1 MTCSSIFKYYC
12 TVKHGVKMMKMSRLG
27 ILVLIILTLLA
38 STGCVGRVMA
48 RKDIVDGAKAYKDR
62 KFDEAEKLFRTALQW
77 DSSQKVAEV
86 FLARTLHSQFA
97 NDRKNIAKAEDAIA
111 AYKKVLAD
119 DPKDESSFKAV
130 ANLLDTLQK
139 PDELK
144 DWLEKRSAD
153 LAVPPEQRAEAF
165 TLLAAKHY
173 SCANDITDQEPVK
186 KTVIKGGGKAEF
198 VFSKPAVAADFEK
211 LKGCIASGTE
221 LIDKALALETDEAKN
236 AKSKDIKSL
245 NDVDLAGFGNR
256 IKKFESTRSYETSLL
271 IQNARLA
278 EMESKSTEKDSF
290 KQKSDEAKAKFVEL
304 AEVGKNIVAEQDARA
319 KAKSQEEEKK

>member
-1 MTCSSIFKYYC
+1 
-12 TVKHGVKMMKMSRLG
+12 MMKMSRPG

-62 KFDEAEKLFRTALQW
+62 KFEDAEKLFRTALQW
-77 DSSQKVAEV
+77 DPSQKVAEV

-97 NDRKNIAKAEDAIA
+97 NDRKRTDLADAAIA
-111 AYKKVLAD
+111 AYKKVLQD

-153 LAVPPEQRAEAF
+153 ASVPPEQRAEAY

-186 KTVIKGGGKAEF
+186 KTVEKTAGKAEF
-198 VFSKPAVAADFEK
+198 VFSKPAVAADYEK
-211 LKGCIASGTE
+211 LKGCITSGTE

-245 NDVDLAGFGNR
+245 NDADLNGFANR

-271 IQNARLA
+271 IQNARLSEIDGKTA
-278 EMESKSTEKDSF
+278 DKDSF
-290 KQKSDEAKAKFVEL
+290 KQKSDEAKAKFSEL

-319 KAKSQEEEKK
+319 KAKAEEEKK

>member
-1 MTCSSIFKYYC
+1 
-12 TVKHGVKMMKMSRLG
+12 MKMSRLG

-38 STGCVGRVMA
+38 STGCVGRVFA

-62 KFDEAEKLFRTALQW
+62 KFDEAEKLFRQAIKW
-77 DSSQKVAEV
+77 DPSQKTAEV

-97 NDRKNIAKAEDAIA
+97 NDRKNIGKAEEAIA

-130 ANLLDTLQK
+130 ANLLDTLGK

-153 LAVPPEQRAEAF
+153 TSVPPEQRAEAY

-186 KTVIKGGGKAEF
+186 KTVEKTAGKAEF
-198 VFSKPAVAADFEK
+198 VFSKPTDTAIYDK
-211 LKGCIASGTE
+211 LKGCVASGTE

-236 AKSKDIKSL
+236 AKAKDLKSL
-245 NDVDLAGFGNR
+245 SDVDLLTFGSR
-256 IKKFESTRSYETSLL
+256 LKKFESMRSYETSLL
-271 IQNARLA
+271 VQNARLA
-278 EMESKSTEKDSF
+278 EMEGKTAEKDSF
-290 KQKSDEAKAKFVEL
+290 KQKSDEAKAKFSNL
-304 AEVGKNIVAEQDARA
+304 AEVGKNITSEQEARA
-319 KAKSQEEEKK
+319 KAKEAEEEGK